1 MPIPRSKEGRCSVGL
16 VYPAIRLIL
25 QELSNREPDA
35 QAPNTDDA
43 REEQRL
49 AMRFAH
55 DEPVSASYD
64 GLAQGEFLDRI
75 NEAFGSTWVSLSGI
89 EKPT

>member
-1 MPIPRSKEGRCSVGL
+1 MVGEL
-16 VYPAIRLIL
+16 DACRYPDLRKAGALLAVYPAIRLIL

-43 REEQRL
+43 REEQWL

-64 GLAQGEFLDRI
+64 GVAQGEFLDRI
-75 NEAFGSTWVSLSGI
+75 NRAFDRRG
-89 EKPT
+89 